1 MTKGNPMNDFTLN
14 HSRIRDHLK
23 SVFSFSLI
31 DDILKLAYK
40 VGDAQFYQSKQL
52 DPVDEKL
59 IQDFLAEHTKLLKEP
74 SVDSSYFN
82 AQRLYFKALEHPIL
96 KSRIQYCEGYCVHHY
111 HPMLLAHAWLVFDDH
126 TVIDVSLPP
135 RPKQSKTEPWQS
147 IDTMHIYPKDQILG
161 QIPMGSEYFGL
172 CVDIHHLEK
181 KLKDHQSIQ
190 PILELLM
197 NPQGN
202 FDLFKKYIRL
212 LGTKNKKK

>member
-1 MTKGNPMNDFTLN
+1 MNVLDTT

-23 SVFSFSLI
+23 SVFSFSLT

-40 VGDAQFYQSKQL
+40 VGDAHFYQSQQL
-52 DPVDEKL
+52 DPLNEKL
-59 IQDFLAEHTKLLKEP
+59 IQDFLAEHTKRLKEP
-74 SVDSSYFN
+74 SIDSSYFN
-82 AQRLYFKALEHPIL
+82 AQRLYFKALEHTEL
-96 KSRIQYCEGYCVHHY
+96 KDRIQYCEGYCVHNY
-111 HPMLLAHAWLVFDDH
+111 HPMLLAHAWLVFDAH

-147 IDTMHIYPKDQILG
+147 IDTLHIYPKDQVLG

-172 CVDIHHLEK
+172 CVDIHHLER
-181 KLKDHQSIQ
+181 KLKENQSIQ

-202 FDLFKKYIRL
+202 FELFKKYIRL
-212 LGTKNKKK
+212 QSTKSKKK